1 MFMKTQIKK
10 CPECGNTDLYINE
23 EKGEIIC
30 KECGLVIEDKM
41 VDFGQEWREFEGS
54 DESQRRGGAP
64 LTYTQADKGL
74 STQVG
79 TTSDL
84 SGLKGKERQKFYRL
98 QQWQR
103 RVSTAIER
111 NLRMALTEIKR
122 IASNLNLPDSVEE
135 EASMIYTMAVQK
147 GLVRGRSMEQ
157 VVGGTMYITCK
168 RNDTPRTLEEIAEV
182 TGLDKKEIAKNSRF
196 VARQLNIKVLPVS
209 PITYIAR
216 FASELKISPATQ
228 TRAVKIIEKAQKVG
242 LTSGKS
248 PKGIAAASI
257 YVSSLLNA
265 ERQTQSK
272 ISEISGVTEV
282 TIRNRYKE
290 LVKAL
295 DLEEEIKKSKKLL
308 EQESQKA
315 TATS

>member
-1 MFMKTQIKK
+1 MKTHIKK
-10 CPECGNTDLYINE
+10 CPECGSTNLLINE

-30 KECGLVIEDKM
+30 KDCGLVLEDKL
-41 VDFGQEWREFEGS
+41 VDFGQEWRNFDGAS
-54 DESQRRGGAP
+54 SNKRRGGAP
-64 LTYTQADKGL
+64 LTFTQADKGL
-74 STQVG
+74 GTQVG
-79 TTSDL
+79 SNADL
-84 SGLKGKERQKFYRL
+84 SHLSGKSKQKFYRL

-122 IASNLNLPDSVEE
+122 ISSILNLPDSIEE
-135 EASMIYTMAVQK
+135 EVARIYTEGVQR

-157 VVGGTMYITCK
+157 VVAGTIYITCK
-168 RNDTPRTLEEIAEV
+168 RNDLPKTLEEIAEI
-182 TGLDKKEIAKNSRF
+182 TSIDKKEIAKNARF
-196 VARQLNIKVLPVS
+196 VARQLNLKVLPVS
-209 PITYIAR
+209 PISYIAR
-216 FASELKISPATQ
+216 FASDLKVKPSTQ
-228 TRAVKIIEKAQKVG
+228 TTAVKLIEKAQKAG

-265 ERQTQSK
+265 ERKTQSK
-272 ISEISGVTEV
+272 ISEVSGVTEV

-295 DLEEEIKKSKKLL
+295 NLDDDIRKSKKLL
-308 EQESQKA
+308 EAKEAEKA
-315 TATS
+315 EA

>member
-1 MFMKTQIKK
+1 MKTQIKK
-10 CPECGNTDLYINE
+10 CPECGNSDLYINE

-30 KECGLVIEDKM
+30 KACGLVIEDKLI
-41 VDFGQEWREFEGS
+41 DFGQEWRDFNDS
-54 DESQRRGGAP
+54 SESSRRGGAP

-74 STQVG
+74 GTQVG
-79 TTSDL
+79 ISADL
-84 SGLKGKERQKFYRL
+84 SGLSGKDRQKFYRL

-122 IASNLNLPDSVEE
+122 ISSNLNLSDSIEE
-135 EASMIYTMAVQK
+135 EAARIYTMAVQK

-157 VVGGTMYITCK
+157 VVAGTMYITCK
-168 RNDTPRTLEEIAEV
+168 RNDSPRTLEEISEV
-182 TGLDKKEIAKNSRF
+182 TGLDKKEVAKNSRF

-209 PITYIAR
+209 PVTYIAR
-216 FASELKISPATQ
+216 FASELQISAATQ
-228 TRAVKIIEKAQKVG
+228 TKAVKLIEKAQKVG

-265 ERQTQSK
+265 ERKTQSK

-290 LVKAL
+290 LVEAL
-295 DLEEEIKKSKKLL
+295 DLEEDIRKCKKLL
-308 EQESQKA
+308 EELEGGVSA
-315 TATS
+315 ST

>member
-1 MFMKTQIKK
+1 MKFGAKK
-10 CPECGNTDLYINE
+10 CPECGNTNLYINE
-23 EKGEIIC
+23 EKGEVIC

-41 VDFGQEWREFEGS
+41 IDFSQEWREFDSSG
-54 DESQRRGGAP
+54 ESARRGGAP

-74 STQVG
+74 GTQVG
-79 TTSDL
+79 SSTDL
-84 SGLKGKERQKFYRL
+84 SALRGKDRQKFYRL

-122 IASNLNLPDSVEE
+122 ISSNLNLPDSVEE
-135 EASMIYTMAVQK
+135 EASRIYTLAVQK

-157 VVGGTMYITCK
+157 VVAGTMYITCK
-168 RNDTPRTLEEIAEV
+168 RNDSPRTLEEISEV
-182 TGLDKKEIAKNSRF
+182 TGLEKKEVAKNSRF

-209 PITYIAR
+209 PVTYIAR

-228 TRAVKIIEKAQKVG
+228 TKAVKLIERAQKVG

-248 PKGIAAASI
+248 PKGVAAASI

-265 ERQTQSK
+265 ERKTQSK

-290 LVKAL
+290 RVKAL
-295 DLEEEIKKSKKLL
+295 ALEDEIRKSKKLL
-308 EQESQKA
+308 EEENEKA
-315 TATS
+315 LASP

>member
-1 MFMKTQIKK
+1 MKTQIKK
-10 CPECGNTDLYINE
+10 CPECGNTDLYVNE
-23 EKGEIIC
+23 EKGEVIC

-41 VDFGQEWREFEGS
+41 IDFGQEWRDFEGAE
-54 DESQRRGGAP
+54 DQRRGGAP

-74 STQVG
+74 GTQVV
-79 TTSDL
+79 SQADL
-84 SGLKGKERQKFYRL
+84 GVLKGKERQKFYRL

-122 IASNLNLPDSVEE
+122 ISSNLNLPNSTEE
-135 EASMIYTMAVQK
+135 EASRIYTLAVQK

-157 VVGGTMYITCK
+157 VVAGTIYITCK
-168 RNDTPRTLEEIAEV
+168 RNDSPRTLEEISEV
-182 TGLDKKEIAKNSRF
+182 TGLDKKEVAKNSRF

-216 FASELKISPATQ
+216 FASELHISPATQ
-228 TRAVKIIEKAQKVG
+228 TKAVKLIEKAQKVG

-265 ERQTQSK
+265 ERKTQSK

-290 LVKAL
+290 IVNVL

-308 EQESQKA
+308 EEENQRMA
-315 TATS
+315 VTP

>member
-1 MFMKTQIKK
+1 MKTQIKK

>member
-1 MFMKTQIKK
+1 MKSQVKK
-10 CPECGNTDLYINE
+10 CPECGNDNLYVNA

-41 VDFGQEWREFEGS
+41 VDFGQDWREFEGGE
-54 DESQRRGGAP
+54 ESQRRGGAP

-79 TTSDL
+79 TSADL
-84 SGLKGKERQKFYRL
+84 SVLKGKDRQKFYRL

-111 NLRMALTEIKR
+111 NLRLALTEIKR
-122 IASNLNLPDSVEE
+122 ISSNLNLPDSIEE
-135 EASMIYTMAVQK
+135 EASRIYTMAVQK

-157 VVGGTMYITCK
+157 VVAGTMYITCK
-168 RNDTPRTLEEIAEV
+168 RNDCPRTLEEISEV
-182 TGLDKKEIAKNSRF
+182 TGLDKKEVAKNSRF

-209 PITYIAR
+209 PVTYIAR
-216 FASELKISPATQ
+216 FASDLKISAATQ
-228 TRAVKIIEKAQKVG
+228 TKAVKLIEKAQKVG

-257 YVSSLLNA
+257 YVSSLLNE
-265 ERQTQSK
+265 ERKTQSK

-295 DLEEEIKKSKKLL
+295 DLEEEIRKSKKLL
-308 EQESQKA
+308 EEENQKV
-315 TATS
+315 TASP

>member
-1 MFMKTQIKK
+1 MKSQVKK
-10 CPECGNTDLYINE
+10 CPECGNDNLYVNA

-41 VDFGQEWREFEGS
+41 VDFGQDWREFEGGE
-54 DESQRRGGAP
+54 ESQRRGGAP

-79 TTSDL
+79 TSADL
-84 SGLKGKERQKFYRL
+84 SVLKGKDRQKFYRL

-111 NLRMALTEIKR
+111 NLRLALTEIKR
-122 IASNLNLPDSVEE
+122 ISSNLNLPDSIEE
-135 EASMIYTMAVQK
+135 EASRIYTMAVQK

-157 VVGGTMYITCK
+157 VVAGTMYITCK
-168 RNDTPRTLEEIAEV
+168 RNDCPRTLEEISEV
-182 TGLDKKEIAKNSRF
+182 TGLDKKEVAKNSRF

-209 PITYIAR
+209 PVTYIAR
-216 FASELKISPATQ
+216 FASDLKISAATQ
-228 TRAVKIIEKAQKVG
+228 TKAVKLIEKAQKVG

-265 ERQTQSK
+265 ERKTQSK

-295 DLEEEIKKSKKLL
+295 DLEEEIRKSKKLL
-308 EQESQKA
+308 EEENQKV
-315 TATS
+315 TASP

>member
-1 MFMKTQIKK
+1 MKTQIKK

-41 VDFGQEWREFEGS
+41 VDFGQEWREFEGG

-308 EQESQKA
+308 EQQGEKA
-315 TATS
+315 TATP

>member
-1 MFMKTQIKK
+1 MKTHIKK
-10 CPECGNTDLYINE
+10 CPECGNQNLIINE
-23 EKGEIIC
+23 EKGEITC

-41 VDFGQEWREFEGS
+41 VDFGQEWREFGEG
-54 DESQRRGGAP
+54 EPGQRRGGAP

-74 STQVG
+74 ATQVG
-79 TTSDL
+79 ITSDL
-84 SGLKGKERQKFYRL
+84 STLSGKDRQKFYRL

-111 NLRMALTEIKR
+111 NLRLALTEIKR
-122 IASNLNLPDSVEE
+122 ISSNLNLPDSVEE
-135 EASMIYTMAVQK
+135 EAARIYTMAVQK

-157 VVGGTMYITCK
+157 VVAGTMYITCR
-168 RNDTPRTLEEIAEV
+168 RNDTPRTVEEISEM
-182 TGLDKKEIAKNSRF
+182 TGMDKKEVAKNARF
-196 VARQLNIKVLPVS
+196 VSRQLNIKVLPVS
-209 PITYIAR
+209 PVTYIAR
-216 FASELKISPATQ
+216 FASELMITPATQ
-228 TRAVKIIEKAQKVG
+228 TKAVKLIEKAQKVG

-265 ERQTQSK
+265 ERKTQSK

-295 DLEEEIKKSKKLL
+295 DLEEEIRKSKKLL
-308 EQESQKA
+308 EEAEARAAAS
-315 TATS
+315 S

>member
-1 MFMKTQIKK
+1 MPTHIKK
-10 CPECGNTDLYINE
+10 CPECGNKDLIVNK

-30 KECGLVIEDKM
+30 KECGLVIEDKL
-41 VDFGQEWREFEGS
+41 VDLGQEWREFEGG
-54 DESQRRGGAP
+54 DESKRRGGAP
-64 LTYTQADKGL
+64 LTYTQADRGL
-74 STQVG
+74 ATQVG
-79 TTSDL
+79 SSADL
-84 SGLKGKERQKFYRL
+84 SALSGKERSKFYRL

-122 IASNLNLPDSVEE
+122 IASNLKLPNSVEE
-135 EASMIYTMAVQK
+135 EAARIYTMAVQK

-157 VVGGTMYITCK
+157 VVAGTIYITCK
-168 RNDTPRTLEEIAEV
+168 RNDCPKTLEEISEA
-182 TGLDKKEIAKNSRF
+182 TGLDKKEVAKNSRF
-196 VARQLNIKVLPVS
+196 VARQLNLKVLPIS

-216 FASELKISPATQ
+216 FASELNVNPATQ
-228 TRAVKIIEKAQKVG
+228 TQAVKLIEKAQKVG

-265 ERQTQSK
+265 ERQTQSR
-272 ISEISGVTEV
+272 ISEVSGVTEV

-295 DLEEEIKKSKKLL
+295 DLEEEIRKSKKLL
-308 EQESQKA
+308 EEKGEKA
-315 TATS
+315 AASS

>member
-1 MFMKTQIKK
+1 MKSHLKR
-10 CPECGNTDLYINE
+10 CPECGSTNLIINK

-30 KECGLVIEDKM
+30 KDCGLVIDDKL
-41 VDFGQEWREFEGS
+41 VDFGQEWRDFENS
-54 DESQRRGGAP
+54 DQSKSRGGSP
-64 LTYTQADKGL
+64 LTYTQADQGL
-74 STQVG
+74 GTQVG
-79 TTSDL
+79 SSADL
-84 SGLKGKERQKFYRL
+84 GHLTGKGRQKFYRL

-122 IASNLNLPDSVEE
+122 IASILNLPDSIEE
-135 EASMIYTMAVQK
+135 EAARIYTMGVQR

-157 VVGGTMYITCK
+157 VVAGTIYITCK
-168 RNDTPRTLEEIAEV
+168 RNDIPKTLEEVAEV
-182 TGLDKKEIAKNSRF
+182 TGIDKKEIAKNARF
-196 VARQLNIKVLPVS
+196 VARQLNLKVLPVS
-209 PITYIAR
+209 PISYIAR
-216 FASELKISPATQ
+216 FASDLHVTPATQ
-228 TRAVKIIEKAQKVG
+228 TTAVKLIEQSQKVG

-265 ERQTQSK
+265 ERHTQSR
-272 ISEISGVTEV
+272 ISEVSGVTEV

-295 DLEEEIKKSKKLL
+295 KLEDEIKKSKAML
-308 EQESQKA
+308 EQES
-315 TATS
+315 

>member
-1 MFMKTQIKK
+1 MKTHIKK
-10 CPECGNTDLYINE
+10 CPECGNTSLYVNS
-23 EKGEIIC
+23 EKGEVIC

-41 VDFGQEWREFEGS
+41 IDFGQEWREFDSNGQGS
-54 DESQRRGGAP
+54 RRGGAP
-64 LTYTQADKGL
+64 MTYTQADKGL
-74 STQVG
+74 GTQVG
-79 TTSDL
+79 SSSDL
-84 SGLKGKERQKFYRL
+84 ASLKGKERQKFYRL

-122 IASNLNLPDSVEE
+122 ISSNLNLPNSAEE
-135 EASMIYTMAVQK
+135 EASRIYTMAVQK

-157 VVGGTMYITCK
+157 VVAGTMYITCK
-168 RNDTPRTLEEIAEV
+168 RNDSPRTLDEISEA
-182 TGLDKKEIAKNSRF
+182 TGLEKKEIAKNSRF

-216 FASELKISPATQ
+216 FASELKISAATQ
-228 TRAVKIIEKAQKVG
+228 TKAVQLIENAQKVG

-248 PKGIAAASI
+248 PKGVAAASI

-265 ERQTQSK
+265 ERKTQSK

-290 LVKAL
+290 LVNAL
-295 DLEEEIKKSKKLL
+295 ALEDEIRKSKKLL
-308 EQESQKA
+308 EEENEAAAASP
-315 TATS
+315 

>member
-1 MFMKTQIKK
+1 MKSQVKK
-10 CPECGNTDLYINE
+10 CPECGNDNLYVNA

-41 VDFGQEWREFEGS
+41 VDFGQDWREFEGGE
-54 DESQRRGGAP
+54 ESQRRGGAP

-79 TTSDL
+79 TSADL
-84 SGLKGKERQKFYRL
+84 SVLKGKERQKFYRL

-111 NLRMALTEIKR
+111 NLRLALTEIKR
-122 IASNLNLPDSVEE
+122 ISSNLNLPDSIEE
-135 EASMIYTMAVQK
+135 EASRIYTMAVQK

-157 VVGGTMYITCK
+157 VVAGTMYITCK
-168 RNDTPRTLEEIAEV
+168 RNDCPRTLEEISEV
-182 TGLDKKEIAKNSRF
+182 TGLDKKEVAKNSRF

-209 PITYIAR
+209 PVTYIAR
-216 FASELKISPATQ
+216 FASDLKISAATQ
-228 TRAVKIIEKAQKVG
+228 TKAVKLIEKAQKVG

-265 ERQTQSK
+265 ERKTQSK

-295 DLEEEIKKSKKLL
+295 DLEEEIRKSKKLL
-308 EQESQKA
+308 EEENQKV
-315 TATS
+315 TASP

>member
-1 MFMKTQIKK
+1 MKTHMKK
-10 CPECGNTDLYINE
+10 CPECGNTNLYVNQ
-23 EKGEIIC
+23 EKGEVIC
-30 KECGLVIEDKM
+30 KECGLVLEDKM
-41 VDFGQEWREFEGS
+41 IDFGQEWRDFDSNGQS
-54 DESQRRGGAP
+54 GRRGGAP
-64 LTYTQADKGL
+64 MTYTQADKGL
-74 STQVG
+74 GTQVG
-79 TTSDL
+79 SNADI
-84 SGLKGKERQKFYRL
+84 SALKGKERQKFYRL

-122 IASNLNLPDSVEE
+122 ISSNLNLPDSVEE
-135 EASMIYTMAVQK
+135 EASRIYTMAVQK

-157 VVGGTMYITCK
+157 VVAGTMYITCK
-168 RNDTPRTLEEIAEV
+168 RNDSPRTLEEISEV
-182 TGLDKKEIAKNSRF
+182 TGLEKKEVAKNSRF

-216 FASELKISPATQ
+216 FSSELKISPATQ
-228 TRAVKIIEKAQKVG
+228 TKAVKLIERAQKVG

-248 PKGIAAASI
+248 PKGVAAASI

-265 ERQTQSK
+265 ERKTQSK

-290 LVKAL
+290 LVRAL
-295 DLEEEIKKSKKLL
+295 ELGEEIRKVKKLL
-308 EQESQKA
+308 EEELLKA
-315 TATS
+315 TSSS